1 MMDDCPRVM
10 GKCLNLQTKPLLCSY
25 KSKVQVKINPLFES
39 LKLKQD
45 VVPFI
50 KHALQI
56 LGYISHDMATWSGY
70 CGEPIATKKFN
81 KK

>member
-10 GKCLNLQTKPLLCSY
+10 GKCLHLQTKLLLYSF

-39 LKLKQD
+39 LKLQQD

-50 KHALQI
+50 THALQI
-56 LGYISHDMATWSGY
+56 LGFISHDMATWSGY
-70 CGEPIATKKFN
+70 YGEPTATKKI
-81 KK
+81 